1 MAAACRNQSHQCD
14 DLRGRDGGGG
24 SATGLEV
31 AVAMTARWTSRSR
44 WQHRSHLCLPPRR
57 RPDPKVGTAKVTGLL
72 CTTIPKCIDAGSPW
86 VLHHRIPSAVA
97 SLNLLLDPDLV
108 CTVNTTSP
116 MALLDPDLLCDTHI
130 DSELILDLAS

>member
-1 MAAACRNQSHQCD
+1 
-14 DLRGRDGGGG
+14 
-24 SATGLEV
+24 
-31 AVAMTARWTSRSR
+31 
-44 WQHRSHLCLPPRR
+44 
-57 RPDPKVGTAKVTGLL
+57 
-72 CTTIPKCIDAGSPW
+72 
-86 VLHHRIPSAVA
+86 LHHRIPSAVA